1 VLEVRGLTKRFGS
14 VVAVEDFTLAVP
26 DGEILALLGP
36 SGCGKTT
43 VLRIVAGLERPDAG
57 RVLLAGRD
65 ATDWPPERRGV
76 GLVFQ
81 SYALFPHL
89 SVGANVAYGLRFKG
103 GDREA
108 RVRELLELVGL
119 SGYQRRKP
127 HQLSAG
133 QQQRVALARALAPEP
148 RVLLLDEPLSAL
160 DAALR
165 KDLRAELRSLLGKLG
180 MTALYVTHDQ
190 EEALA
195 LADRVAVMREGRL
208 EQVAPPEELYAKPRT
223 PFVAAFLGRANLWPG
238 RVVSVDG
245 GRALVEVAGE
255 RIPTERGECEEGDE
269 VFLFFRPEWVQVG
282 EGAFVAEIESA
293 EYLGDRWELRARF
306 RGLPLVL
313 VIAQDPRAR
322 ATFSFAVSAAQA
334 IRRQWPRLLSDNEP
348 QPPAGDRQ
356 KRGIAHGPTAAESG
370 PTWRA
375 RAKPLGALARSQAQ
389 TPRMTGCTE
398 RDGRMNPRNEGMP
411 QVNDESEVAPPWP
424 AGR

>member
-1 VLEVRGLTKRFGS
+1 MLEVHGLTKRFGS
-14 VVAVEDFTLAVP
+14 VVAVEDFSFAVAE
-26 DGEILALLGP
+26 GEILALLGP

-65 ATDWPPERRGV
+65 ATNWPPERREV

-89 SVGANVAYGLRFKG
+89 SVGANVAYGLRFRR
-103 GDREA
+103 GDRKG
-108 RVRELLELVGL
+108 RVGELLALVGL
-119 SGYQRRKP
+119 SGYERRRP
-127 HQLSAG
+127 HELSAG
-133 QQQRVALARALAPEP
+133 QQQRVALARALAPTP

-165 KDLRAELRSLLGKLG
+165 KDLRAELRGLLGKLG

-195 LADRVAVMREGRL
+195 LAGRVAVMREGRL

-223 PFVAAFLGRANLWPG
+223 PFVAQFLGRANLWPG

-245 GRALVEVAGE
+245 DRALVEVGGE
-255 RIPTERGECEEGDE
+255 QFPAARGECRESDE

-282 EGAFVAEIESA
+282 AGPFTAEIESV

-313 VIAQDPRAR
+313 VTAQDLRPSREV
-322 ATFSFAVSAAQA
+322 SFA
-334 IRRQWPRLLSDNEP
+334 I
-348 QPPAGDRQ
+348 
-356 KRGIAHGPTAAESG
+356 PTA
-370 PTWRA
+370 
-375 RAKPLGALARSQAQ
+375 Q
-389 TPRMTGCTE
+389 TI
-398 RDGRMNPRNEGMP
+398 
-411 QVNDESEVAPPWP
+411 QQH
-424 AGR
+424 

>member
-1 VLEVRGLTKRFGS
+1 MFEVRGLTKRFGT
-14 VVAVEDFTLAVP
+14 VVAVEGFSLAVP
-26 DGEILALLGP
+26 QGEILALLGP

-57 RVLLAGRD
+57 RVFLAGRD
-65 ATDWPPERRGV
+65 ATDWPPERREV

-89 SVGANVAYGLRFKG
+89 SVGANVAYGLRFRR
-103 GDREA
+103 GDRKR
-108 RVRELLELVGL
+108 RVGELLTLVGL
-119 SGYQRRKP
+119 AGYEKRKP

-165 KDLRAELRSLLGKLG
+165 KDLRTELRTLLRKLR

-195 LADRVAVMREGRL
+195 LADRVAVMQEGRL
-208 EQVAPPEELYAKPRT
+208 EQVAPPEELYVRPRT
-223 PFVAAFLGRANLWPG
+223 PFVATFLGRANLWPG

-245 GRALVEVAGE
+245 DRALIEVAGE
-255 RIPTERGECEEGDE
+255 RIPAERGDAREGDE
-269 VFLFFRPEWVQVG
+269 VFVFFRPEWVEVG
-282 EGAFVAEIESA
+282 AGPFTAEIESA

-313 VIAQDPRAR
+313 VLAQDPRPR
-322 ATFSFAVSAAQA
+322 ATFPFAVSAALA
-334 IRRQWPRLLSDNEP
+334 IGRQ
-348 QPPAGDRQ
+348 
-356 KRGIAHGPTAAESG
+356 
-370 PTWRA
+370 
-375 RAKPLGALARSQAQ
+375 
-389 TPRMTGCTE
+389 
-398 RDGRMNPRNEGMP
+398 
-411 QVNDESEVAPPWP
+411 
-424 AGR
+424 